1 MKDCRLIILSHY
13 DFTDNT
19 GKQIVG
25 SKCKVAKNDKSI
37 DVSVKGNDL
46 FKLQLLK
53 EYKCD
58 LFINNELKIAITN
71 VF

>member
-1 MKDCRLIILSHY
+1 MKDCRLIILNHY
-13 DFTDNT
+13 DFTDDKGNKVT
-19 GKQIVG
+19 G

-37 DVSVKGNDL
+37 DVSVRGNEL
-46 FKLQLLK
+46 FKLALLK

-58 LFINNELKIAITN
+58 LFINNDLKIAITN